1 MMQWLRKRSLPTRVL
16 AYAVAAIVAFGLAAG
31 VGGVGALMLRGD
43 LNLPGRE
50 EPQPLDE
57 QKSAAGSQEKDVAEQ
72 KGAAE
77 QQKGAAQ
84 QKDTADQEAAAEQ
97 EDAAPQPEREEAA
110 QQEEAEYISKVGDIQ
125 GRAVEISLD
134 SHNKLLRYDVLTND
148 DLQELRAN
156 EAALREFADQV
167 VNLDPPQGY
176 EGQYEVFRSAIDE
189 LHAAA
194 QLAYELVA
202 DPTAATKLTF
212 DEYDRRVA
220 EADGG
225 LQESNERLGQDYETV
240 GDVQEISPL

>member
-1 MMQWLRKRSLPTRVL
+1 MQWLRKRSLPTRVL

-31 VGGVGALMLRGD
+31 VGGMGALMLRGD

-50 EPQPLDE
+50 EPQPLDK
-57 QKSAAGSQEKDVAEQ
+57 QKSAAGPQEKDVAEQ
-72 KGAAE
+72 EGAVA
-77 QQKGAAQ
+77 
-84 QKDTADQEAAAEQ
+84 QKDTAEQ
-97 EDAAPQPEREEAA
+97 KDAAPQPEREEAA
-110 QQEEAEYISKVGDIQ
+110 QQEEAEYINKVGDIQ
-125 GRAVEISLD
+125 GKAVEISLD

-167 VNLDPPQGY
+167 VNLDPPQKY

-202 DPTAATKLTF
+202 DPTAATKLSF

-220 EADGG
+220 EADDG

>member
-1 MMQWLRKRSLPTRVL
+1 MIQWLRKRSLPMRVL

-31 VGGVGALMLRGD
+31 VGGMGALMLRGD

-50 EPQPLDE
+50 EPQPLDK
-57 QKSAAGSQEKDVAEQ
+57 QKSAAGPQEKDVAEQ

-77 QQKGAAQ
+77 Q
-84 QKDTADQEAAAEQ
+84 KDTAEQ

-110 QQEEAEYISKVGDIQ
+110 QQEEAEYIKKVGDIQ

-220 EADGG
+220 EANGG

-240 GDVQEISPL
+240 GGVQEISPL

>member
-1 MMQWLRKRSLPTRVL
+1 MMQRLRKRSLLTRVL
-16 AYAVAAIVAFGLAAG
+16 AYAVAGMLAFALAAG
-31 VGGVGALMLRGD
+31 VGAMGALMLRGN

-50 EPQPLDE
+50 EPQPLDA
-57 QKSAAGSQEKDVAEQ
+57 QKSAAGPQQKDVAEQ

-77 QQKGAAQ
+77 Q
-84 QKDTADQEAAAEQ
+84 KDTAEQKNAAEQ
-97 EDAAPQPEREEAA
+97 EDAAPQPERQEAA
-110 QQEEAEYISKVGDIQ
+110 QQEKAEYINKVGDIQ
-125 GRAVEISLD
+125 GKAVEISLD

-220 EADGG
+220 EANRG

-240 GDVQEISPL
+240 GGVQEISPL

>member
-1 MMQWLRKRSLPTRVL
+1 MQWLRKRSLPMRVL

-31 VGGVGALMLRGD
+31 VGGMGALMLRGD

-50 EPQPLDE
+50 EPQPLDK
-57 QKSAAGSQEKDVAEQ
+57 QKSAAGPQEKDVAEQ

-77 QQKGAAQ
+77 Q
-84 QKDTADQEAAAEQ
+84 KDTAEQ

-110 QQEEAEYISKVGDIQ
+110 QQEEAEYIKKVGDIQ

-167 VNLDPPQGY
+167 VNLDPPQEY

-202 DPTAATKLTF
+202 DPTAATKRSF

-220 EADGG
+220 EADDG

>member
-16 AYAVAAIVAFGLAAG
+16 VYAVAAMLAFALAAG
-31 VGGVGALMLRGD
+31 VGGMGALMLRGD

-57 QKSAAGSQEKDVAEQ
+57 QKSAAGPQEKDVAEQ

-77 QQKGAAQ
+77 Q
-84 QKDTADQEAAAEQ
+84 KDTADQEGAAEQ

-110 QQEEAEYISKVGDIQ
+110 QQEEAEYINKVGDIQ
-125 GRAVEISLD
+125 GKAVEISLD

-167 VNLDPPQGY
+167 VNLDPPQKY

-225 LQESNERLGQDYETV
+225 LQESNERLGQDYETL

>member
-1 MMQWLRKRSLPTRVL
+1 MMQWLRKRSLPMRVL

-31 VGGVGALMLRGD
+31 VGGMGALMLRGD

-50 EPQPLDE
+50 EPQPLDK
-57 QKSAAGSQEKDVAEQ
+57 QKSAAGPQEKDVAEQ

-77 QQKGAAQ
+77 Q
-84 QKDTADQEAAAEQ
+84 KDTAEQ
-97 EDAAPQPEREEAA
+97 EDAAPQSEQEEAA
-110 QQEEAEYISKVGDIQ
+110 QQEEAEYIKKVGDIQ

-156 EAALREFADQV
+156 EAALREFAEQV

-220 EADGG
+220 EANGG

>member
-1 MMQWLRKRSLPTRVL
+1 MMQWLRKRSLSMRVL

-31 VGGVGALMLRGD
+31 VGGMGALMLRGD

-50 EPQPLDE
+50 EPQPLDK
-57 QKSAAGSQEKDVAEQ
+57 QQSAAGPQEKGVAEQ

-77 QQKGAAQ
+77 QK
-84 QKDTADQEAAAEQ
+84 
-97 EDAAPQPEREEAA
+97 DAAPQPQREEAA
-110 QQEEAEYISKVGDIQ
+110 QQEEAEYIKKVGDIQ
-125 GRAVEISLD
+125 SRAVEITLD

-220 EADGG
+220 EANRG

-240 GDVQEISPL
+240 GGVQEISPL

>member
-1 MMQWLRKRSLPTRVL
+1 MMQWLRKRSLPMRVL

-31 VGGVGALMLRGD
+31 VGGMGALMLRGD

-50 EPQPLDE
+50 EPQPLDK
-57 QKSAAGSQEKDVAEQ
+57 QKSAAGPQEKDVAEQ

-77 QQKGAAQ
+77 Q
-84 QKDTADQEAAAEQ
+84 KDTAEQ

-110 QQEEAEYISKVGDIQ
+110 QQEEAEYIKKVGDIQ

-156 EAALREFADQV
+156 EAALREFAEQV

-220 EADGG
+220 EANGG

>member
-1 MMQWLRKRSLPTRVL
+1 MMQWLRKRSLPMRVL

-31 VGGVGALMLRGD
+31 VGGMGALMLRGD

-57 QKSAAGSQEKDVAEQ
+57 QKRAAGAQKKDVAEQ

-77 QQKGAAQ
+77 Q
-84 QKDTADQEAAAEQ
+84 KDTADQEGAAEQ
-97 EDAAPQPEREEAA
+97 EGAAPQPEREEAA
-110 QQEEAEYISKVGDIQ
+110 QQEEAEYINKVGDIQ
-125 GRAVEISLD
+125 GKAVEISLD

-167 VNLDPPQGY
+167 VNLDPPQEY

-202 DPTAATKLTF
+202 DPTAATKLSF

-220 EADGG
+220 EADDG

>member
-1 MMQWLRKRSLPTRVL
+1 MQWLRKRSLPTRVL
-16 AYAVAAIVAFGLAAG
+16 VYAVAAMLAFALAAG
-31 VGGVGALMLRGD
+31 VGGMGALMLRGD

-57 QKSAAGSQEKDVAEQ
+57 RKSAAGPQEKDVAEQ

-77 QQKGAAQ
+77 Q
-84 QKDTADQEAAAEQ
+84 KDTADQEGAAEQ
-97 EDAAPQPEREEAA
+97 EGAAPQPEREEAA
-110 QQEEAEYISKVGDIQ
+110 QQEEAEYINKVGDIQ
-125 GRAVEISLD
+125 GKAVEISLD

-167 VNLDPPQGY
+167 VNLDPPQKY

-220 EADGG
+220 EAAGG
-225 LQESNERLGQDYETV
+225 LQESNERLGQDYETL

>member
-1 MMQWLRKRSLPTRVL
+1 MRVL

-31 VGGVGALMLRGD
+31 VGGMGALMLRGD

-50 EPQPLDE
+50 EPQPLDK
-57 QKSAAGSQEKDVAEQ
+57 QKSAAGPQEKDVAEQ
-72 KGAAE
+72 EGAVP
-77 QQKGAAQ
+77 
-84 QKDTADQEAAAEQ
+84 QKDTAEQ
-97 EDAAPQPEREEAA
+97 KDAAPQPEREEAA
-110 QQEEAEYISKVGDIQ
+110 QQEEAEYKKKVGDIQ

-220 EADGG
+220 EANGG

-240 GDVQEISPL
+240 GGVQEISPL

>member
-1 MMQWLRKRSLPTRVL
+1 MMQWLRKRSLPMRVL

-31 VGGVGALMLRGD
+31 VGGMGALMLRGD

-50 EPQPLDE
+50 EPQALDK
-57 QKSAAGSQEKDVAEQ
+57 QKSAAGPQEKDVAEQ

-77 QQKGAAQ
+77 Q
-84 QKDTADQEAAAEQ
+84 KDTAEQ

-110 QQEEAEYISKVGDIQ
+110 QQEEAEYIKKVGDIQ

-176 EGQYEVFRSAIDE
+176 GGQYEVFRSAIDE

-220 EADGG
+220 EANRG

-240 GDVQEISPL
+240 GGVQEISPL

>member
-1 MMQWLRKRSLPTRVL
+1 MQWLRKRSLPMRVL

-31 VGGVGALMLRGD
+31 VGGMGVLMLRGD

-57 QKSAAGSQEKDVAEQ
+57 QKRAAGAQKKDVAEQ

-77 QQKGAAQ
+77 Q
-84 QKDTADQEAAAEQ
+84 KDTADQVGAAEQ
-97 EDAAPQPEREEAA
+97 EGAAPQPEREEAA
-110 QQEEAEYISKVGDIQ
+110 QQEEAEYINKVGDIQ
-125 GRAVEISLD
+125 GKAVEISLD

-167 VNLDPPQGY
+167 VNLDPPQKY

-225 LQESNERLGQDYETV
+225 LQESNERLGQDYETL

>member
-1 MMQWLRKRSLPTRVL
+1 MQWLRKRSLPMRVL
-16 AYAVAAIVAFGLAAG
+16 AYAVAAILAFGLAAG
-31 VGGVGALMLRGD
+31 VGGMGALMLRGD

-50 EPQPLDE
+50 EPQPLDK
-57 QKSAAGSQEKDVAEQ
+57 QKSAAGPQEKDVAEQ

-77 QQKGAAQ
+77 Q
-84 QKDTADQEAAAEQ
+84 KDTAEQ

-110 QQEEAEYISKVGDIQ
+110 QQEEAEYIKKLGDIQ
-125 GRAVEISLD
+125 SRAVEITLD

-202 DPTAATKLTF
+202 DPTAATKLNF

-220 EADGG
+220 EANGG

-240 GDVQEISPL
+240 GGVQEISPL